1 MDFYSNFVKKML
13 TKCVCLGV
21 VIKRVHLP
29 TLRFSQAG
37 TKTFQR
43 EKNCKILQK
52 NVYACPFIQIKVK
65 QWTFHEIVA
74 PLSGKMP
81 DL

>member
-1 MDFYSNFVKKML
+1 MCMLGCCNQKGAFTNVTIFTGWNKNIPAGKK
-13 TKCVCLGV
+13 
-21 VIKRVHLP
+21 
-29 TLRFSQAG
+29 
-37 TKTFQR
+37 
-43 EKNCKILQK
+43 LQNITK